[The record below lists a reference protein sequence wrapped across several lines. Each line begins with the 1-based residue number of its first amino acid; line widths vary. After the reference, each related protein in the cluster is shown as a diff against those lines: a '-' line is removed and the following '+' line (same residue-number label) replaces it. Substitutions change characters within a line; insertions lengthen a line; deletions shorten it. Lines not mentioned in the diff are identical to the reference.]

1 MGEIADDMIQGK
13 ACQWC
18 GQYFK
23 KTEKSTRKTEIMTH
37 GYPVVCKECY
47 DIATKK
53 ERKNVVRAIYNTL

>member
-1 MGEIADDMIQGK
+1 VVSTS
-13 ACQWC
+13 
-18 GQYFK
+18 K
-23 KTEKSTRKTEIMTH
+23 KTEKSTRKAEIMTH